1 MEEYKPNSHKSR
13 DEKKIEKVIS
23 GAAKTK
29 KKSEVKKLADIFI
42 SEDIGQ
48 VKSYILMDVLVPA
61 IKKAVSD
68 IVTNGMDM
76 ILYGESGR
84 TKRSSIASKV
94 SYNRFSDPRDD
105 RRYRTRSQNAFDY
118 DDVVFDSYGAADK
131 VLEAM
136 DDIISQYGVVS
147 VLDFYDLAD
156 VSTDNYLADRYG
168 WSNIPATCKPVR
180 VRDGYILK
188 LPKALPLN

>member
-23 GAAKTK
+23 GAARAK
-29 KKSEVKKLADIFI
+29 KKSEAKKLADVFF

-48 VKSYILMDVLVPA
+48 VKSYILTDILVPA
-61 IKKAVSD
+61 VKKAVSD
-68 IVTNGMDM
+68 IVTNGVDM

-84 TKRSSIASKV
+84 SKRASSASKV
-94 SYNRFSDPRDD
+94 SYNKFSDSRDD
-105 RRYRTRSQNAFDY
+105 RRYRSRPQNGFYY
-118 DDVVFDSYGAADK
+118 DEIVFDSYGAADK

-147 VLDFYDLAD
+147 VLDLYDLAD
-156 VSTDNYLADRYG
+156 VATDNYLADRYG
-168 WSNIPATCKPVR
+168 WSNIPTSCKPVR

-188 LPKALPLN
+188 LPRVY